1 MFAAAGI
8 GDRKSAGHSNTG
20 SAFDRAF
27 RVHDVPALSHQVGDE
42 LIGCPN
48 FLESDDIG
56 LALGQPVMHALA
68 GGGSEAIDV
77 DSCDSQHPPIV
88 SRSEFGLVRLGR

>member
-27 RVHDVPALSHQVGDE
+27 RVRDVPALSHQVGDE

-77 DSCDSQHPPIV
+77 DSSDSQHPPTV
-88 SRSEFGLVRLGR
+88 SRSEFGLVRPGR